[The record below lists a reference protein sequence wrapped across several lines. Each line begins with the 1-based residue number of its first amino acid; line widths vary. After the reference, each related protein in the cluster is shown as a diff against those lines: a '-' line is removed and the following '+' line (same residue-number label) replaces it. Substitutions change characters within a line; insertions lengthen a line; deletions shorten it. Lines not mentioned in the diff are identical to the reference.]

1 MKKLK
6 NPVVVSA
13 DLGFAK
19 QARNIAEELG
29 TPLAF
34 IEKRRS
40 GNDANAKALSV
51 IGEVSGYDAI
61 LCDDEV
67 DTAGSMSN
75 DINLLI
81 ESGATSVHTYFVH
94 PVFSGKAV
102 DKLTGTKATEFTTTD
117 SIEIPEKDFVRFNG
131 RLNIVSV
138 ASLLGEVISRVN
150 RGVSVGSLFHE

>member
-1 MKKLK
+1 MAKENQNNELK
-6 NPVVVSA
+6 RVLGLG
-13 DLGFAK
+13 DLMGIGVGQIIGSGIMALTGIT
-19 QARNIAEELG
+19 IALTGAG

-40 GNDANAKALSV
+40 GNDANASALSI
-51 IGEVSGYDAI
+51 IGDVYGRDCI

-94 PVFSGKAV
+94 PVFSGSAV
-102 DKLTGTKATEFTTTD
+102 SA
-117 SIEIPEKDFVRFNG
+117 
-131 RLNIVSV
+131 VSSE
-138 ASLLGEVISRVN
+138 ASS
-150 RGVSVGSLFHE
+150 GVSSAASSTASSGVSSL